1 MANFNGVHEYD
12 ASVGDI
18 YNAGGIYLART
29 TAVGSYQPNAW
40 GLYDMHG
47 NVYEWCW
54 DWYGPYP
61 AGSVT
66 DPLGLSSGYN
76 AHVTRGGAWYCAGEW
91 YCGGGRCR
99 AARRDGFDPAPGN
112 FGTGF
117 RVVLAPS
124 QS

>member
-1 MANFNGVHEYD
+1 MLPRPMADPAVTRTKAQRLD
-12 ASVGDI
+12 QW
-18 YNAGGIYLART
+18 LRT

-47 NVYEWCW
+47 NAYEWCW

-99 AARRDGFDPAPGN
+99 DRQLQMYPMRG
-112 FGTGF
+112 
-117 RVVLAPS
+117 VCPS
-124 QS
+124 LPC